1 MFFGTQC
8 RQPKNILITWCP
20 RSSICVMDLPAMP
33 ILHFYTG
40 MKWPACRGV
49 RFGARMD
56 SPARTACRLRRP
68 VRPMLALDRQTS
80 GQRDG
85 QNDTSLQRSLRA
97 DARYIVSFICDHP
110 IVGRIT
116 RYTPSVRPSVVCP
129 SLLVVNSKKSTDD
142 EQNEDMFTRFNRIH
156 KRDRRTDGWHHW
168 VGRV

>member
-1 MFFGTQC
+1 MPPQQHLCNGLT
-8 RQPKNILITWCP
+8 RHADIT
-20 RSSICVMDLPAMP
+20 
-33 ILHFYTG
+33 FYTG

-85 QNDTSLQRSLRA
+85 QRDTSLQHSLRA

-116 RYTPSVRPSVVCP
+116 RYTPSVRSSVVCP
-129 SLLVVNSKKSTDD
+129 SLPVVNSKKIYRWRTKWRYVYSFR
-142 EQNEDMFTRFNRIH
+142 QNTRTWQ
-156 KRDRRTDGWHHW
+156 TDG
-168 VGRV
+168 RMTPLSRACISPY